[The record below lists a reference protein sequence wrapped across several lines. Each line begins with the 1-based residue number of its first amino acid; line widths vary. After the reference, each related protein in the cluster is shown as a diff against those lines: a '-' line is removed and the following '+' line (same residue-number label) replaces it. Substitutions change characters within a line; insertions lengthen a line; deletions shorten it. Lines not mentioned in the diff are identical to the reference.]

1 MGISEGLGRITDQVQ
16 TGVKLTVGSLFTW
29 LLRLLSAAV
38 LGLTVAL
45 VAQELMNFQFLAFL
59 FVLVVVTGVF
69 TRILQKWSLMGIVLF
84 DLVCVL
90 VGLGLKMYILL
101 AP

>member
-1 MGISEGLGRITDQVQ
+1 MGLSEGMAKITQQVQ
-16 TGVKLTVGSLFTW
+16 DGVRFTLASLIAWMVKLVSALFLAFT
-29 LLRLLSAAV
+29 LAI
-38 LGLTVAL
+38 
-45 VAQELMNFQFLAFL
+45 VAQEVMQFHMLAFL
-59 FVLVVVTGVF
+59 FVMVLTTG
-69 TRILQKWSLMGIVLF
+69 LLLKLMQKWSVLNVIAF

>member
-1 MGISEGLGRITDQVQ
+1 MGISQGLGRISDQVQ
-16 TGVKLTVGSLFTW
+16 SGVRLTMWSILTW

-38 LGLTVAL
+38 IGLTVAL
-45 VAQELMNFQFLAFL
+45 VAQELMGFGFLAFL
-59 FVLVVVTGVF
+59 FVLVVVTGAV
-69 TRILQKWSLMGIVLF
+69 TRILKNWSMMGIVLF

>member
-1 MGISEGLGRITDQVQ
+1 MGLSEGMAKVTQQMQDGVRVTVTGLIGWVLKICSALALG
-16 TGVKLTVGSLFTW
+16 FTI
-29 LLRLLSAAV
+29 SII
-38 LGLTVAL
+38 
-45 VAQELMNFQFLAFL
+45 AQEVLKFGMLAFL
-59 FVLVVVTGVF
+59 FVMIVITGTVT
-69 TRILQKWSLMGIVLF
+69 RLIQKWSILNVLAF